1 MSVDDFEDCAGS
13 KRKALRTL
21 LKYLCSHDE
30 VEPPFVNPLH
40 NDTMKFLD
48 LPAVPEGE
56 KLPQRSKT
64 LVSFNFVAI
73 TTTLASVRLN
83 FHTKRMLISYDDT
96 YRHSTWTALSMKCSV
111 VQCHQR
117 CMTRR
122 GLISAPPIPVGFRS
136 FLWIPVEFR
145 RNLPAKISLLPRN
158 CGIPVFTPEWSPESG
173 HRNGTGIQW
182 PELR

>member
-1 MSVDDFEDCAGS
+1 MLLNVPHPDIHDKKAIEVKWPIYMSVDDFKDCAGS

-40 NDTMKFLD
+40 NDTMKFPD

-73 TTTLASVRLN
+73 TTTLALVRLN

-96 YRHSTWTALSMKCSV
+96 YRHST
-111 VQCHQR
+111 
-117 CMTRR
+117 
-122 GLISAPPIPVGFRS
+122 
-136 FLWIPVEFR
+136 
-145 RNLPAKISLLPRN
+145 
-158 CGIPVFTPEWSPESG
+158 
-173 HRNGTGIQW
+173 
-182 PELR
+182 